1 MKPTFFII
9 PFGTNL
15 PFNDSFLVHCLT
27 NGYLTRHEARLIAE
41 ELSRKYCIEVLVV
54 KSVLHI
60 ECKTKITIID

>member
-27 NGYLTRHEARLIAE
+27 TGYLTRHEARVKAE
-41 ELSRKYCIEVLVV
+41 ELSKRYCIEVLVV

-60 ECKTKITIID
+60 ETSTTVTAI